1 MTDKISPGDFQRIYK
16 VVEEKGG
23 IVLAIVFVA
32 LLFGILFL
40 SLWVGQISKNT
51 GVNTTDLESRLIQL
65 EEEFQL
71 ADEVSTEFLTD
82 TCSQLQFLD
91 KEIKKLWDLSNK
103 RNKVNIQKIFTELEA
118 IKKQNRVVT
127 QSLNQLKASSVNSN
141 NELKELNDI
150 IRRLNVESEEF
161 KAIAQQINALQRRML
176 VMDETI
182 QAFDN
187 FRRQTNQSILKLK
200 DELSKYISNQENLE
214 SNSLPIEN

>member
-1 MTDKISPGDFQRIYK
+1 MTDKISPEDFQRIYK
-16 VVEEKGG
+16 VVEEKCG

-82 TCSQLQFLD
+82 TGAQLQFLD

-118 IKKQNRVVT
+118 IKKQNRLVT
-127 QSLNQLKASSVNSN
+127 QSLNQLKASSVNAN
-141 NELKELNDI
+141 KELKELNDI

-187 FRRQTNQSILKLK
+187 FRRQTNQSIVDIQTLINETKNSPQ
-200 DELSKYISNQENLE
+200 ELTS
-214 SNSLPIEN
+214 P

>member
-1 MTDKISPGDFQRIYK
+1 MTDKISPEDFQRIYK

-23 IVLAIVFVA
+23 IVLGIVFVA

-82 TCSQLQFLD
+82 TGAQLQFLD

-118 IKKQNRVVT
+118 VKKQNSVVT
-127 QSLNQLKASSVNSN
+127 QSLNQLKASSVNAN
-141 NELKELNDI
+141 KELKELNDI

-187 FRRQTNQSILKLK
+187 FRRQTNQSIVDIQTLINESKNSPQ
-200 DELSKYISNQENLE
+200 ELTS
-214 SNSLPIEN
+214 P

>member
-1 MTDKISPGDFQRIYK
+1 MTDKISPEDFQRIYK
-16 VVEEKGG
+16 VVEDKGG
-23 IVLAIVFVA
+23 IVVAIVFVA

-51 GVNTTDLESRLIQL
+51 GVNTSDLETRLIQL

-82 TCSQLQFLD
+82 TGAQLQFLD

-118 IKKQNRVVT
+118 IKKQNNAVT
-127 QSLNQLKASSVNSN
+127 QNLNQLRASSVNASK
-141 NELKELNDI
+141 ELKELNDI

-161 KAIAQQINALQRRML
+161 KAIAQQINALQRRIL

-187 FRRQTNQSILKLK
+187 FRRQTNQSIVDIQTLINESKNSPQ
-200 DELSKYISNQENLE
+200 ELTS
-214 SNSLPIEN
+214 P

>member
-1 MTDKISPGDFQRIYK
+1 M
-16 VVEEKGG
+16 
-23 IVLAIVFVA
+23 
-32 LLFGILFL
+32 
-40 SLWVGQISKNT
+40 
-51 GVNTTDLESRLIQL
+51 
-65 EEEFQL
+65 

-82 TCSQLQFLD
+82 TGAQLQFLD

-118 IKKQNRVVT
+118 IKKQNSVVT
-127 QSLNQLKASSVNSN
+127 QSLNQLKASSVNASK
-141 NELKELNDI
+141 ELKELNDI

-187 FRRQTNQSILKLK
+187 FRRQTNQSIVDIQTLIN
-200 DELSKYISNQENLE
+200 ESKNNPQVLTS
-214 SNSLPIEN
+214 P

>member
-1 MTDKISPGDFQRIYK
+1 MTDKISPEDFQRIYK
-16 VVEEKGG
+16 VVEDKGG

-82 TCSQLQFLD
+82 TGAQLQFLD

-127 QSLNQLKASSVNSN
+127 QSLNQLKASSVNFN
-141 NELKELNDI
+141 KELKELNDI

-187 FRRQTNQSILKLK
+187 FRRQTNQSIVDIQTLINETKNSPQ
-200 DELSKYISNQENLE
+200 ELTS
-214 SNSLPIEN
+214 P

>member
-1 MTDKISPGDFQRIYK
+1 MYK
-16 VVEEKGG
+16 R
-23 IVLAIVFVA
+23 
-32 LLFGILFL
+32 
-40 SLWVGQISKNT
+40 Q

-82 TCSQLQFLD
+82 TGAQLQFLD

-103 RNKVNIQKIFTELEA
+103 RNKVNIQKIFTELDA
-118 IKKQNRVVT
+118 IKKQDRAVT
-127 QSLNQLKASSVNSN
+127 QSLNQLRASSVNASK
-141 NELKELNDI
+141 ELKELNDI

-187 FRRQTNQSILKLK
+187 FRRQTNQSIVDIQTLINESKNSPQ
-200 DELSKYISNQENLE
+200 ELTS
-214 SNSLPIEN
+214 P

>member
-1 MTDKISPGDFQRIYK
+1 MTDKISPEDFQRIYK
-16 VVEEKGG
+16 VVEDKGG

-82 TCSQLQFLD
+82 TGAQLQFLD

-118 IKKQNRVVT
+118 IKKQNNAVT
-127 QSLNQLKASSVNSN
+127 QSLNQLKASSVNASK
-141 NELKELNDI
+141 ELKELNDI
-150 IRRLNVESEEF
+150 IRRLNIESEEF
-161 KAIAQQINALQRRML
+161 KAIAQQINALQRRIL

-187 FRRQTNQSILKLK
+187 FRRQTNQSIVDIQTLINESKNSPQ
-200 DELSKYISNQENLE
+200 ELTS
-214 SNSLPIEN
+214 P

>member
-1 MTDKISPGDFQRIYK
+1 MTDKISPEDFQRIYK

-82 TCSQLQFLD
+82 TGAQLQFLD

-118 IKKQNRVVT
+118 IKKQNSVVT
-127 QSLNQLKASSVNSN
+127 QNLNQLKASSVNAN
-141 NELKELNDI
+141 KELKELNDI

-161 KAIAQQINALQRRML
+161 KAIAQQINALQRRIL

-187 FRRQTNQSILKLK
+187 FRRQTNQSIVDIQTLINESKNSPQ
-200 DELSKYISNQENLE
+200 ELTS
-214 SNSLPIEN
+214 P

>member
-1 MTDKISPGDFQRIYK
+1 MTDKISPEDFQRIYK
-16 VVEEKGG
+16 VVEDKGG

-51 GVNTTDLESRLIQL
+51 GVNTSDLESRLIQL

-82 TCSQLQFLD
+82 TGAQLQFLD

-118 IKKQNRVVT
+118 IKKQNNAVR
-127 QSLNQLKASSVNSN
+127 QSLNQLKASSVNASK
-141 NELKELNDI
+141 ELKELNDI

-161 KAIAQQINALQRRML
+161 RAIAQQINALQRRIL

-187 FRRQTNQSILKLK
+187 FRRQTNQSIVDIQTLINESKNSPQ
-200 DELSKYISNQENLE
+200 ELTS
-214 SNSLPIEN
+214 P

>member
-1 MTDKISPGDFQRIYK
+1 MTDKISAEDFQRIYK
-16 VVEEKGG
+16 VVEDKGG

-82 TCSQLQFLD
+82 TGAQLQFLD

-103 RNKVNIQKIFTELEA
+103 RNKINIQKIFTELDA
-118 IKKQNRVVT
+118 IKKQDRDVT
-127 QSLNQLKASSVNSN
+127 QSLNQLRASSVNASK
-141 NELKELNDI
+141 ELKELKDI

-187 FRRQTNQSILKLK
+187 FRRQTNQSIVDIQTLINESKNSPQ
-200 DELSKYISNQENLE
+200 ELTS
-214 SNSLPIEN
+214 P

>member
-1 MTDKISPGDFQRIYK
+1 MTDKISPEDFQRIYK
-16 VVEEKGG
+16 VVEDKGG

-82 TCSQLQFLD
+82 TGAQLQFLD

-127 QSLNQLKASSVNSN
+127 QSLNQLKASSVNAN
-141 NELKELNDI
+141 KELKELNDI

-187 FRRQTNQSILKLK
+187 FRRQTNQSIVDIQTLINESKNSSQ
-200 DELSKYISNQENLE
+200 ELTS
-214 SNSLPIEN
+214 P

>member
-1 MTDKISPGDFQRIYK
+1 MTEKISPEDFQRIYK

-23 IVLAIVFVA
+23 IVLALVFVA
-32 LLFGILFL
+32 ILFGILFL

-51 GVNTTDLESRLIQL
+51 GINTTDLESRLIQL
-65 EEEFQL
+65 EEGFEL

-82 TCSQLQFLD
+82 TGAQLQFLD

-118 IKKQNRVVT
+118 IEKQNRAVT
-127 QSLNQLKASSVNSN
+127 QSLNQLKASSSKANK
-141 NELKELNDI
+141 ELKELNDI

-187 FRRQTNQSILKLK
+187 FRRQTNQSIVDIQTLINESKNSTQ
-200 DELSKYISNQENLE
+200 ELTS
-214 SNSLPIEN
+214 P

>member
-1 MTDKISPGDFQRIYK
+1 MTDKISPEDFQRIYK

-32 LLFGILFL
+32 LLFGNLFL

-82 TCSQLQFLD
+82 TGAQLQFLD
-91 KEIKKLWDLSNK
+91 KEIKKLWHLSNK

-118 IKKQNRVVT
+118 IKKQNSVVT
-127 QSLNQLKASSVNSN
+127 QNLNQLKASSVNAN
-141 NELKELNDI
+141 KELKELNDM

-187 FRRQTNQSILKLK
+187 FRRQTNQSIVDIQTLINESKNSPQ
-200 DELSKYISNQENLE
+200 ELTS
-214 SNSLPIEN
+214 P

>member
-1 MTDKISPGDFQRIYK
+1 MTDKISPEDFQRIYK
-16 VVEEKGG
+16 VVEDKGG
-23 IVLAIVFVA
+23 IVLGIVFVT

-51 GVNTTDLESRLIQL
+51 GVNTSDLESRLIQL
-65 EEEFQL
+65 EEEFKL

-82 TCSQLQFLD
+82 TGAQLQFLD

-118 IKKQNRVVT
+118 IKKQNSVFN
-127 QSLNQLKASSVNSN
+127 QSLKQLKASSVNAS

-150 IRRLNVESEEF
+150 IRRLNIESEEF

-187 FRRQTNQSILKLK
+187 FRRQTNQSIVDIQTLINESKNSPQ
-200 DELSKYISNQENLE
+200 ELTS
-214 SNSLPIEN
+214 P

>member
-1 MTDKISPGDFQRIYK
+1 MTDKISPEDFQRIYK

-23 IVLAIVFVA
+23 IVVAIVFVA

-82 TCSQLQFLD
+82 TGAQLQFLD

-118 IKKQNRVVT
+118 IKKQNNAVT
-127 QSLNQLKASSVNSN
+127 QSLNQLKASSVNASK
-141 NELKELNDI
+141 ELKELNDI

-161 KAIAQQINALQRRML
+161 KAIAQQINALQRRIL

-187 FRRQTNQSILKLK
+187 FRRQTNQSIVDIQTLINESKNSPQ
-200 DELSKYISNQENLE
+200 ELTS
-214 SNSLPIEN
+214 P

>member
-1 MTDKISPGDFQRIYK
+1 MTDKISPEDFQRIYK
-16 VVEEKGG
+16 VVEDKGG

-82 TCSQLQFLD
+82 TGAQLQFLD

-118 IKKQNRVVT
+118 IKKQNRLVT
-127 QSLNQLKASSVNSN
+127 QSLNQLKASSVNAN
-141 NELKELNDI
+141 KELKELNDI

-187 FRRQTNQSILKLK
+187 FRRQTNQSIVDIQTLINESKNSPQ
-200 DELSKYISNQENLE
+200 ELTS
-214 SNSLPIEN
+214 P

>member
-1 MTDKISPGDFQRIYK
+1 MTEKISPEDFQRIYK
-16 VVEEKGG
+16 VVEDKGG
-23 IVLAIVFVA
+23 IVVAIVFVA

-82 TCSQLQFLD
+82 TGAQLQFLD

-118 IKKQNRVVT
+118 IKKQNNVVT
-127 QSLNQLKASSVNSN
+127 QSLNQLRASSVNASK
-141 NELKELNDI
+141 ELKELNDI

-161 KAIAQQINALQRRML
+161 KAIAQQINALQRRIL

-187 FRRQTNQSILKLK
+187 FRRQTNQSIVDIQTLINESKNSPQ
-200 DELSKYISNQENLE
+200 ELTS
-214 SNSLPIEN
+214 P

>member
-1 MTDKISPGDFQRIYK
+1 MTEKISPEDFQRIYK
-16 VVEEKGG
+16 VVEDKGG

-82 TCSQLQFLD
+82 TGAQLQFLD

-103 RNKVNIQKIFTELEA
+103 RNKVNIQKIFTELDA
-118 IKKQNRVVT
+118 IKKQDRAVT
-127 QSLNQLKASSVNSN
+127 QSLNQLRASSVNASK
-141 NELKELNDI
+141 ELKELNDI

-187 FRRQTNQSILKLK
+187 FRRQTNQSIVDIQTLINESKNSPQ
-200 DELSKYISNQENLE
+200 ELTS
-214 SNSLPIEN
+214 P

>member
-1 MTDKISPGDFQRIYK
+1 MNS
-16 VVEEKGG
+16 
-23 IVLAIVFVA
+23 
-32 LLFGILFL
+32 
-40 SLWVGQISKNT
+40 VGQISKNT

-82 TCSQLQFLD
+82 TGAQLQFLD

-118 IKKQNRVVT
+118 IKKQNSVVT
-127 QSLNQLKASSVNSN
+127 QSLNQLKASSVNAN
-141 NELKELNDI
+141 KELKELNDI

-187 FRRQTNQSILKLK
+187 FRRQTNQSIVDIQTLINEIKNSPQ
-200 DELSKYISNQENLE
+200 ELTS
-214 SNSLPIEN
+214 P

>member
-1 MTDKISPGDFQRIYK
+1 MTDKISPEDFQRIYK

-23 IVLAIVFVA
+23 IVLAIAFVA

-82 TCSQLQFLD
+82 TGAQLQFLD

-118 IKKQNRVVT
+118 VKKQNSVVT
-127 QSLNQLKASSVNSN
+127 QSLDQLKASSVNAN
-141 NELKELNDI
+141 KELKELNDI

-187 FRRQTNQSILKLK
+187 FRRQTNQSIVDIQTLINETKNSPQ
-200 DELSKYISNQENLE
+200 ELTS
-214 SNSLPIEN
+214 P

>member
-1 MTDKISPGDFQRIYK
+1 MTDKISPEDFQRIYK

-23 IVLAIVFVA
+23 IVVAIVFVA

-82 TCSQLQFLD
+82 TGAQLQFLD

-118 IKKQNRVVT
+118 IKKQNSAVT
-127 QSLNQLKASSVNSN
+127 QSLNQLRASSVNASK
-141 NELKELNDI
+141 ELKELNDI

-187 FRRQTNQSILKLK
+187 FRRQTNQSIVDIQTLINESKNSPQ
-200 DELSKYISNQENLE
+200 ELTS
-214 SNSLPIEN
+214 P

>member
-1 MTDKISPGDFQRIYK
+1 MTDKISPEDFQRIYK
-16 VVEEKGG
+16 VVEDKGG

-82 TCSQLQFLD
+82 TGAQLQFLD

-103 RNKVNIQKIFTELEA
+103 RNKVNIQKIFTELDA
-118 IKKQNRVVT
+118 IKKQDRDVT
-127 QSLNQLKASSVNSN
+127 QILNQLRASSVNASK
-141 NELKELNDI
+141 ELKELNDI

-161 KAIAQQINALQRRML
+161 KAIAQQIDALQRRML

-187 FRRQTNQSILKLK
+187 FRRQTNQSIVDIQTLINESKNSPQ
-200 DELSKYISNQENLE
+200 ELTS
-214 SNSLPIEN
+214 P

>member
-1 MTDKISPGDFQRIYK
+1 MTDKISPEDFQRIYK
-16 VVEEKGG
+16 VVEDKGG

-82 TCSQLQFLD
+82 TGAQLQFLD

-103 RNKVNIQKIFTELEA
+103 RNKVNIQKIFTELDA
-118 IKKQNRVVT
+118 IKKQNRAVT
-127 QSLNQLKASSVNSN
+127 QSLNQLKASSVNASK
-141 NELKELNDI
+141 ELKELNDI

-187 FRRQTNQSILKLK
+187 FRRQTNQSIVDIQTLINESKNSPQ
-200 DELSKYISNQENLE
+200 ELTS
-214 SNSLPIEN
+214 P

>member
-1 MTDKISPGDFQRIYK
+1 MTDKISPEDFQRIYK

-82 TCSQLQFLD
+82 TGAQLQFLD

-127 QSLNQLKASSVNSN
+127 RSLNQLKASSVNAN
-141 NELKELNDI
+141 KELKELNDI

-187 FRRQTNQSILKLK
+187 FRRQTNQSIVDIQTLINETKNSPQ
-200 DELSKYISNQENLE
+200 ELTS
-214 SNSLPIEN
+214 P

>member
-1 MTDKISPGDFQRIYK
+1 MTDKISPEDFQRIYK
-16 VVEEKGG
+16 VVEDKGG

-82 TCSQLQFLD
+82 TGAQLQFLD

-127 QSLNQLKASSVNSN
+127 QSLNQLKASSVNAN
-141 NELKELNDI
+141 KELKELNDI

-161 KAIAQQINALQRRML
+161 KAIAQQINSLQRRML

-187 FRRQTNQSILKLK
+187 FRRQTNQSIVDIQTIINESKNSPQ
-200 DELSKYISNQENLE
+200 ELTS
-214 SNSLPIEN
+214 P

>member
-1 MTDKISPGDFQRIYK
+1 MTDKISPEDFQRIYK
-16 VVEEKGG
+16 VVEDKGG

-82 TCSQLQFLD
+82 TGAQLQFLD

-103 RNKVNIQKIFTELEA
+103 RNKANIQKIFTELEA
-118 IKKQNRVVT
+118 IKKQNSAVT
-127 QSLNQLKASSVNSN
+127 QSLNQLRASSVNASK
-141 NELKELNDI
+141 ELKELNDI

-176 VMDETI
+176 VIDETI

-187 FRRQTNQSILKLK
+187 FRRQTNQSIVDIQTLINESKNSPQ
-200 DELSKYISNQENLE
+200 ELTS
-214 SNSLPIEN
+214 P

>member
-1 MTDKISPGDFQRIYK
+1 MTDKISPEDFQRIYK
-16 VVEEKGG
+16 VVEDKGG
-23 IVLAIVFVA
+23 IVVAIVFVA

-82 TCSQLQFLD
+82 TGAQLQFLD

-103 RNKVNIQKIFTELEA
+103 RNKVNIQKIFTELDA
-118 IKKQNRVVT
+118 IKKQDRAVT
-127 QSLNQLKASSVNSN
+127 QSLNQLRASSVNASK
-141 NELKELNDI
+141 ELKELNDI

-187 FRRQTNQSILKLK
+187 FRRQTNQSIVDIQTLINESKNSPQ
-200 DELSKYISNQENLE
+200 ELTS
-214 SNSLPIEN
+214 P

>member
-1 MTDKISPGDFQRIYK
+1 MTEKISPEDFQRIYK

-40 SLWVGQISKNT
+40 SLWVAQISKNT

-82 TCSQLQFLD
+82 TGAQLQFLD

-118 IKKQNRVVT
+118 IKKQNSVVT
-127 QSLNQLKASSVNSN
+127 QNLNQLKASSVNAST
-141 NELKELNDI
+141 ELKELNDI

-187 FRRQTNQSILKLK
+187 FRRQTNQSIVDIQTLINESKNSPQ
-200 DELSKYISNQENLE
+200 ELTS
-214 SNSLPIEN
+214 P

>member
-1 MTDKISPGDFQRIYK
+1 MTDKISPEDFQRIYK
-16 VVEEKGG
+16 VVEDKGG

-82 TCSQLQFLD
+82 TGAQLQFLD

-118 IKKQNRVVT
+118 IKKQNRAVT
-127 QSLNQLKASSVNSN
+127 QSLNQLRASSVNASK
-141 NELKELNDI
+141 ELKELNDI

-187 FRRQTNQSILKLK
+187 FRRQTNQSIVDIQTLINESKNSPQ
-200 DELSKYISNQENLE
+200 ELTS
-214 SNSLPIEN
+214 P

>member
-1 MTDKISPGDFQRIYK
+1 MTDKISPEDFQRIYK

-51 GVNTTDLESRLIQL
+51 GLNTTDLESRLIQL

-82 TCSQLQFLD
+82 TGAQLQFLD

-118 IKKQNRVVT
+118 IKKQNSVVT
-127 QSLNQLKASSVNSN
+127 QSLNQLKASSVNTN
-141 NELKELNDI
+141 KELKELNDI
-150 IRRLNVESEEF
+150 IRRLNIESEEF

-187 FRRQTNQSILKLK
+187 FRRQTNQSIVDIQTLINETKNSPQ
-200 DELSKYISNQENLE
+200 ELTS
-214 SNSLPIEN
+214 P